1 MRYPEKYPDGFMDA
15 VVDDLKTKEERAEAL
30 REGSQ
35 HDLTMVEEALNGF
48 IAADAARVLVALQVF
63 SDSIKLNEAG
73 AAELAAMILDG
84 FQVERASVYLPHMDK

>member
-1 MRYPEKYPDGFMDA
+1 MRYPEKYPNGFMYA

-35 HDLTMVEEALNGF
+35 HFLTMVEEALNGF
-48 IAADAARVLVALQVF
+48 IAADAAMVLVALQVF

-73 AAELAAMILDG
+73 AAELAVRILDG
-84 FQVERASVYLPHMDK
+84 LQVERVATPLPRLDK